1 MSIQNSDRFN
11 ESLQRLTGE
20 VRTIRCDFAAL
31 AAFRARRKEY
41 FRSELTTLL
50 FNGLKGDLMARL
62 SRVFEDHE
70 AVASFWYLHRCDPK
84 RVESDL
90 DLPKLKEF
98 SHRLKTARDTTFSH
112 IDKRTVADPDR
123 PYREAA
129 ITYDEI
135 QDAAESVWRTLAR
148 LQRETFQ
155 NVPDEKFDQPLR
167 DLIEMYA
174 SELAEVPTR

>member
-1 MSIQNSDRFN
+1 MQNSDRFN

-41 FRSELTTLL
+41 FRSALITLL
-50 FNGLKGDLMARL
+50 FNGLTSDLMARL
-62 SRVFEDHE
+62 SRVFEDRNS
-70 AVASFWYLHRCDPK
+70 VASLWYLHRCDPR
-84 RVESDL
+84 RVEADL
-90 DLPKLKEF
+90 DVPKLKEF
-98 SHRLKTARDTTFSH
+98 SRRLKTPRDTTFSH
-112 IDKRTVADPDR
+112 IDKMTVADPDR

-148 LQRETFQ
+148 LQRETFK
-155 NVPDEKFDQPLR
+155 NVPTEKFDQPLR
-167 DLIEMYA
+167 DLIEIYA
-174 SELAEVPTR
+174 NELAQIPTQ